1 METQQ
6 KHYTPSDGSSPIT
19 EVKLAFADFGRDVA
33 SSTNYFFS
41 HFSEVMKDRW
51 EKIKKS
57 DMWHLVAVLTIV
69 AFLCFANTLLTNG
82 FTVAVNGDFRL
93 QGMAFIYNGYDDWHY
108 FFRTGIFPMWDT
120 SGALGLDN
128 ITGYSFYYL
137 FDPFFL
143 ALLIWPRA
151 WLNQIQAI
159 MMIAKI
165 VLAGVF
171 FYQYLGAFHITK
183 ASRKVGAIAYAF
195 CGWGWFYLWFF
206 HMMEAATFL
215 PLMLLGV
222 ENIIKKKDP
231 RLMIVSMFLMGA
243 TNYQYLAIFT
253 VFCFFYAMFRF
264 FQTMKERDTK
274 EGWLVLGIGFAAFLT
289 GVVVCAFIIIPC
301 FISIKSMPRI
311 ASSTNSFLAQLQAA
325 EGLGAKLSLC
335 FKWPTSYSYRH
346 MYPLESLLFITNSC
360 FQEPLTHLPGGGY
373 DNAGSSIYVSAP
385 ILLMI
390 VPSLLDSW
398 KKKQWSQTIAF
409 VLLTLALETPITY
422 YAAGMF
428 SSVAY
433 GRWEVFVSAML
444 IVFVCS
450 HLDDLRFMPKWYLDV
465 SAGVVALLT
474 FFVAKSCFDYANS
487 GDYSSLLLLNTS
499 DTVLGI
505 SFNMY
510 QAALWFQGIWD
521 VACYLFVRF
530 SCRQRVFRKQLL
542 YIIAIESIISGN
554 VAVVGQGVTSYY
566 DSVFS
571 GRSAYDEQTKIVQNL
586 NSWDSSF
593 FRLMNDNVSTSSSF
607 DPNLAMAEGYN
618 GLGTFNSMYN
628 FDSEYFFRWSRMDF
642 NNNSYMISYKEKRYS
657 LDTFLGVKYY
667 LLSKDDVNIPY
678 GFIDVTTDPTCPDS
692 LKNSL
697 YSASNTK
704 ANFKLYKNTNFIDRA
719 FAFDDFM
726 SSSSM
731 YSMIDGENIN
741 EINYLKK
748 AIVDSTYY
756 SENKEAFAD
765 FNLKDYLVSASD
777 GNSDSAFT
785 VTSDSA
791 LNGLATYRYAK
802 WDYDVLPTN
811 SGILRT
817 LASDMSDADYSDAHR
832 DEIEKDMKDNP
843 TTTQYILNN
852 SHTTKEGKAVY
863 QKALTQDNCF
873 FAEGDVIK
881 TGTRA
886 ASAFNAVGAYYSKV
900 VLDKTDSFGNPTPI
914 MAPEAS
920 SRGGAYVSIGSTPGD
935 SSSYYNIDYYIYGYD
950 TAKKS
955 YKFLTHDDNNFIKQ
969 TTQKRD
975 RGFYVD
981 EPVYRIVGLIKT
993 SNFKSLSMSSLAY
1006 EYNDEYQADVDA
1018 LKANQVAIDYSNSSV
1033 NTLHYT
1039 SNYAKK
1045 KIVVLNTLY
1054 SNGFSLTKTT
1064 KNTNGTTK
1072 TENVPIFKANGGFIG
1087 YIAGAGEENYTL
1099 SYYTSGLKAGL
1110 ALTTVGF
1117 TLQGAIYLLWL
1128 SKNKLRMEY
1137 ARMNKMV
1144 SLKKL

>member
-1 METQQ
+1 METQG
-6 KHYTPSDGSSPIT
+6 HYTPSNGDNPIT
-19 EVKLAFADFGRDVA
+19 EAKLAFVDFGRDVA
-33 SSTNYFFS
+33 SGTTYFFS
-41 HFSEVMKDRW
+41 HFKEVTKNEW

-57 DMWHLVAVLTIV
+57 DMWHLVGVLTLV

-82 FTVAVNGDFRL
+82 FTVPVGGDFRL

-159 MMIAKI
+159 LMIAKI

-171 FYQYLGAFHITK
+171 FYQYLGSFHITK
-183 ASRKVGAIAYAF
+183 ATRKIGAIAYAF

-222 ENIIKKKDP
+222 EKIIKKKDP
-231 RLMIVSMFLMGA
+231 RLMIVAMFLMGA

-264 FQTMKERDTK
+264 FQTMKERNAE
-274 EGWLVLGIGFAAFLT
+274 EGWQVLGLGFVAFLT
-289 GVVVCAFIIIPC
+289 GVMVCAFIIIPC
-301 FISIKSMPRI
+301 FLSIKSMPRI

-325 EGLGAKLSLC
+325 DGLGAKLTLC
-335 FKWPTSYSYRH
+335 FKWPTNYSYRH

-390 VPSLLDSW
+390 IPSLLDSW
-398 KKKQWSQTIAF
+398 KNKQWSQTIAF
-409 VLLTLALETPITY
+409 VLLTIALEIPVTY

-428 SSVAY
+428 SSVPY
-433 GRWEVFVSAML
+433 GRWEVFVTAML

-450 HLDDLRFMPKWYLDV
+450 HLDDLRFMPKWYIDV
-465 SAGVVALLT
+465 SAGAVALLT
-474 FFVAKSCFDYANS
+474 FFVAKSCFDFANS
-487 GDYSSLLLLNTS
+487 GDYSSLMLLNTQ
-499 DTVLGI
+499 TTILGMNV
-505 SFNMY
+505 NMY
-510 QAALWFQGIWD
+510 HAALWFQGIWD
-521 VACYLFVRF
+521 VACYLFIRF
-530 SCRQRVFRKQLL
+530 TCRQRVFRKQLF

-554 VAVVGQGVTSYY
+554 VGVVGQGIASYY
-566 DSVFS
+566 SSVFS
-571 GRSAYDEQTKIVQNL
+571 GRSAYNEQTKIVQNL
-586 NSWDSSF
+586 NSWDPSF
-593 FRLMNDNVSTSSSF
+593 FRLMNANTSSSSNF

-628 FDSEYFFRWSRMDF
+628 FDSEYFFRWSRIDF
-642 NNNSYMISYKEKRYS
+642 NNNSYMLAYKEKRYN

-667 LLSKDDVNIPY
+667 LLPKEDVNVPY
-678 GFIDVTTDPTCPDS
+678 GFIDVTTDPTCSDS
-692 LKNSL
+692 LKNCL
-697 YSASNTK
+697 YSASNPK

-756 SENKEAFAD
+756 KDNQAAFAD
-765 FNLKDYLVSASD
+765 FNFKDYLVSSSD
-777 GNSDSAFT
+777 GKSDSDFN

-791 LNGLATYRYAK
+791 LNGISTYRYAK

-817 LASDMSDADYSDAHR
+817 LASDMSDAEYSDAHR
-832 DEIEKDMKDNP
+832 EEIEKDIQNNP
-843 TTTQYILNN
+843 NTQYIVNN
-852 SHTTKEGKAVY
+852 NHTTQDGKTVY
-863 QKALTQDNCF
+863 QKALTPENCF

-881 TGTRA
+881 TGSRA
-886 ASAFNAVGAYYSKV
+886 ASALNAVGAYYSKV
-900 VLDKTDSFGNPTPI
+900 VLDKNDSSGNPLPI
-914 MAPEAS
+914 MAQDAS

-935 SSSYYNIDYYIYGYD
+935 SSSSYNIDYYIYGYD
-950 TAKKS
+950 TATKS
-955 YKFLTHDDNNFIKQ
+955 YKYLTHDDNNYIKQ
-969 TTQKRD
+969 STQKRA

-993 SNFKSLSMSSLAY
+993 SNFKSLSVSSLSY
-1006 EYNDEYQADVDA
+1006 EYNDEYQADINA
-1018 LKANQVAIDYSNSSV
+1018 LKANQVMVHYDDSTV
-1033 NTLHYT
+1033 NTLRYT

-1054 SNGFSLTKTT
+1054 STGFSLKKTT
-1064 KNTNGTTK
+1064 KDSSGKEK

-1099 SYYTSGLKAGL
+1099 SYYTQGLKAGL

-1128 SKNKLRMEY
+1128 SKNKLRMDYE
-1137 ARMNKMV
+1137 RMNKMV